1 MSNTVLIVNGP
12 GLAALGDYRDR
23 WDERLTLDA
32 IRVDCANHCAEIG
45 LVPDF
50 RQTDD
55 LTVLLKWIAED
66 ADTFGALIVN
76 PGSAARPDASHTPSL
91 RAAIEALVSRKR
103 PVFEVHLDNLF
114 RRSGPAVAGSDRP
127 VGAMALVCGLGRHG
141 YRLALTAAARRLVTG
156 PAT

>member
-1 MSNTVLIVNGP
+1 MSNTVLILNGP
-12 GLAALGDYRDR
+12 GLAALGDYHDR
-23 WDERLTLDA
+23 WDESLTLDA
-32 IRVDCANHCAEIG
+32 IRGDCAKHCAELG

-55 LTVLLKWIAED
+55 PTVLLEWIAEG
-66 ADTFGALIVN
+66 ADGFGALIVN
-76 PGSAARPDASHTPSL
+76 PGSAARSTAGTAPSL
-91 RAAIEALVSRKR
+91 RAAIEALVLRKR

-114 RRSGPAVAGSDRP
+114 RRNGPAVAGSDRP
-127 VGAMALVCGLGRHG
+127 IGAMGLVCGLGRHG